1 MRNILHVKP
10 EDRDWIRLG
19 HYEGLNF
26 DQLPPSVL
34 EEVANGTKNN
44 NTEEEDG
51 GDRMDVDEEEQPP
64 TTTAATNPDVPTVA
78 SVNRLRR
85 RLQASQK
92 LNTMLVAE
100 KARNDTL
107 LGELRAVVG
116 RTAAATKRSG
126 GGGDGSVKQEE
137 DEDKDKK
144 AAAPP
149 FAFLHDKGDLS
160 QADAAT
166 PLTTTT
172 AFSLSQMQALRAL
185 STSLSTLVPDLKPQP
200 QPPLAN
206 GHRDADTEEGGKK
219 TWRKERVEYVEGATR
234 RHLESVRGLELGR
247 NGEVRDGEWQGEG
260 RRLAGGEVGALENV
274 VEILGTGGGRSR
286 RENEG
291 EEGTDAMEQDE

>member
-34 EEVANGTKNN
+34 EEAANGTKNN
-44 NTEEEDG
+44 NTEED
-51 GDRMDVDEEEQPP
+51 GDRMDVDEEEPP
-64 TTTAATNPDVPTVA
+64 TTTTNPDVPTVA

-100 KARNDTL
+100 KARNDAL
-107 LGELRAVVG
+107 LDELRAVVG

-149 FAFLHDKGDLS
+149 FAFLHDKGGLS

-200 QPPLAN
+200 QPQPPLAN
-206 GHRDADTEEGGKK
+206 GHRDAYVEEGGKK

-260 RRLAGGEVGALENV
+260 RRLVGGEVGALENV
-274 VEILGTGGGRSR
+274 VEILGTGGGSR
-286 RENEG
+286 RDDEG